1 MDAARPRHSAV
12 GDRRSDRGREW
23 EPSDDGGL
31 SGEARGAGDRVG
43 EPVVERGWS
52 SRAKDQGWAYESAW
66 GGEVGGEPRF
76 GNAGWRDRGPGDVGW
91 RDLGAGGAGRRD
103 LDAGDEGWRGVG
115 AGGEGWR
122 GLGAGGAGSR
132 GVGAGGA
139 GWRDLGTGGAG
150 WRDLGAGGA
159 GWRDL
164 GPGGMGWRGL
174 RDRGVG
180 FGAESGK
187 RRLSGGRRRGLV
199 VVAAVAGLVDLGLW
213 ALDRDGF
220 GGLPAAYW
228 LMGVLAVV
236 VDARPYVVANRRA
249 SSVVLPSICFTFA
262 IDLAWGF
269 GAALAVQT
277 LAVTVAGMR
286 LRQPVRRVV
295 HLAVQ
300 HAVALAAAAGVA
312 GIFSLHIGAKP
323 GWDDALLTVAAA
335 SAWILARYGLAAV
348 VARLLSPPA
357 RRKRRRGV
365 EVLATAALLLLG
377 PVVLATA
384 QVGLAFVPLVLL
396 ALHAVHRMVR
406 SSGES
411 ERAER
416 VDALT
421 GLPNR
426 RALAASLQE
435 RGQLALLL
443 LDLDRFRTINDAL
456 GHTVGDRLL
465 VEVARR
471 LADVVPAHDLVVR
484 LGGDE
489 FAVLATRVD
498 GAPGARRL
506 AHHLVEALNRPFALD
521 GVPIDMT
528 ASIGIALR
536 DCGHDDRYDDNDD
549 DDCDHGRLVD
559 DRQDDDRQ
567 VGDRKNQGRGSDGR
581 ANGGRGSGGRRDG
594 ERRDG
599 ERRDGGRRDGGWR
612 RGERDDE
619 AMLREAEAA
628 MYDAKQRGD
637 QIAVYGPDAAHHS
650 PDRLALLGDL
660 RRALREGAPDDGI
673 MLFYQPQ
680 IAIATG
686 EVVGVEAL
694 LRWQHPER
702 GMIGPEELIRVAEPT
717 PAMRLLT
724 ERVLHDVTVQVARWR
739 DAGRRLRASVNVSV
753 RDLHSGDIAE
763 RIDELLRSYAVPAD
777 LLQLE
782 ITESALM
789 ADPHRVLKTITRLD
803 RMGIAISLDDFGTGY
818 SSLQHLRRLP
828 LSEVKIDR
836 SFVLGM
842 ASDRGDAAIVR
853 SVIDLAEALG
863 LRAVAEGVEDERTWR
878 LLAAAGCHA
887 AQGWFHA
894 RPMPAADLDD
904 WLARYRPLRPVGM
917 S

>member
-1 MDAARPRHSAV
+1 
-12 GDRRSDRGREW
+12 
-23 EPSDDGGL
+23 
-31 SGEARGAGDRVG
+31 
-43 EPVVERGWS
+43 
-52 SRAKDQGWAYESAW
+52 
-66 GGEVGGEPRF
+66 
-76 GNAGWRDRGPGDVGW
+76 
-91 RDLGAGGAGRRD
+91 
-103 LDAGDEGWRGVG
+103 
-115 AGGEGWR
+115 
-122 GLGAGGAGSR
+122 
-132 GVGAGGA
+132 
-139 GWRDLGTGGAG
+139 
-150 WRDLGAGGA
+150 
-159 GWRDL
+159 
-164 GPGGMGWRGL
+164 
-174 RDRGVG
+174 
-180 FGAESGK
+180 
-187 RRLSGGRRRGLV
+187 
-199 VVAAVAGLVDLGLW
+199 
-213 ALDRDGF
+213 
-220 GGLPAAYW
+220 
-228 LMGVLAVV
+228 MGVLAIV

-286 LRQPVRRVV
+286 LEHAGRRTL

-312 GIFSLHIGAKP
+312 AIFSLRIGP
-323 GWDDALLTVAAA
+323 RPDWDDALLTVAAA

-348 VARLLSPPA
+348 AGRLLSPPPK
-357 RRKRRRGV
+357 RKRRRGV
-365 EVLATAALLLLG
+365 EILATAALLLLG

-406 SSGES
+406 SAGES
-411 ERAER
+411 ERASR
-416 VDALT
+416 VDSLT

-426 RALAASLQE
+426 RALAASMQE
-435 RGQLALLL
+435 RGHLALLL
-443 LDLDRFRTINDAL
+443 LDLDRFRTVNDAL

-465 VEVARR
+465 VEVAHR

-521 GVPIDMT
+521 GVPVDVS

-536 DCGHDDRYDDNDD
+536 DGT
-549 DDCDHGRLVD
+549 
-559 DRQDDDRQ
+559 
-567 VGDRKNQGRGSDGR
+567 
-581 ANGGRGSGGRRDG
+581 GGEGAGL
-594 ERRDG
+594 
-599 ERRDGGRRDGGWR
+599 
-612 RGERDDE
+612 
-619 AMLREAEAA
+619 LREAEAA

-673 MLFYQPQ
+673 VLFYQPQ

-694 LRWQHPER
+694 LRWRHPDR

-724 ERVLHDVTVQVARWR
+724 ERVLHDVTVQVARWG

-763 RIDELLRSYAVPAD
+763 RIDELLHTYGVPAD
-777 LLQLE
+777 LIQLE

-789 ADPHRVLKTITRLD
+789 ADPHRVLRTITRLD

-904 WLARYRPLRPVGM
+904 WLTRYRPLRPLGM
-917 S
+917 G

>member
-1 MDAARPRHSAV
+1 
-12 GDRRSDRGREW
+12 
-23 EPSDDGGL
+23 
-31 SGEARGAGDRVG
+31 
-43 EPVVERGWS
+43 
-52 SRAKDQGWAYESAW
+52 
-66 GGEVGGEPRF
+66 
-76 GNAGWRDRGPGDVGW
+76 
-91 RDLGAGGAGRRD
+91 
-103 LDAGDEGWRGVG
+103 
-115 AGGEGWR
+115 
-122 GLGAGGAGSR
+122 
-132 GVGAGGA
+132 
-139 GWRDLGTGGAG
+139 
-150 WRDLGAGGA
+150 
-159 GWRDL
+159 
-164 GPGGMGWRGL
+164 
-174 RDRGVG
+174 
-180 FGAESGK
+180 
-187 RRLSGGRRRGLV
+187 
-199 VVAAVAGLVDLGLW
+199 
-213 ALDRDGF
+213 
-220 GGLPAAYW
+220 
-228 LMGVLAVV
+228 
-236 VDARPYVVANRRA
+236 
-249 SSVVLPSICFTFA
+249 
-262 IDLAWGF
+262 
-269 GAALAVQT
+269 
-277 LAVTVAGMR
+277 
-286 LRQPVRRVV
+286 
-295 HLAVQ
+295 VQ
-300 HAVALAAAAGVA
+300 HAVALVAAAGVA
-312 GIFSLHIGAKP
+312 AVVGLHIGAQP

-335 SAWILARYGLAAV
+335 SAWVLARYGLAALAGRV
-348 VARLLSPPA
+348 LDAAP
-357 RRKRRRGV
+357 RRKRRRRGV
-365 EVLATAALLLLG
+365 EILATAALLLLG

-406 SSGES
+406 SAGES
-411 ERAER
+411 ERASR

-426 RALAASLQE
+426 RALAASIQE
-435 RGQLALLL
+435 RGRLALLL
-443 LDLDRFRTINDAL
+443 LDLDRFRTVNDAL

-465 VEVARR
+465 IEVAHR

-506 AHHLVEALNRPFALD
+506 AHHLVEALSRPFALD
-521 GVPIDMT
+521 GVPVDVT
-528 ASIGIALR
+528 ASIGISLR
-536 DCGHDDRYDDNDD
+536 EEPA
-549 DDCDHGRLVD
+549 
-559 DRQDDDRQ
+559 
-567 VGDRKNQGRGSDGR
+567 GDG
-581 ANGGRGSGGRRDG
+581 A
-594 ERRDG
+594 EL
-599 ERRDGGRRDGGWR
+599 
-612 RGERDDE
+612 
-619 AMLREAEAA
+619 LREAEVA

-637 QIAVYGPDAAHHS
+637 QVALYGPDAAHHS

-660 RRALREGAPDDGI
+660 RRVLREGAPDDGI
-673 MLFYQPQ
+673 TLFYQPQ

-694 LRWQHPER
+694 LRWQHPDR

-739 DAGRRLRASVNVSV
+739 DAGRPLRASVNVSV

-763 RIDELLRSYAVPAD
+763 RIDELLRTYGVPAD

-842 ASDRGDAAIVR
+842 VADRGDAAIVR

-878 LLAAAGCHA
+878 VLAAAGCHA

-894 RPMPAADLDD
+894 RPMPAAELDE
-904 WLARYRPLRPVGM
+904 WLNRYRPLRPVAMG
-917 S
+917 